1 MCYGVLRPE
10 RNIGAQL
17 PERHG
22 IKGEIAGYFS
32 AKWLILLERHR
43 ISIPRVGSSNLSER
57 ATSVQNRALQNL
69 PSLRSKQR
77 PVCAGAR
84 LSTPFRRPFQLTDP
98 IPIDRTGGEPKD
110 GTLKTEQGVL
120 RISIA
125 VTILLAGIGI
135 LFGLLS
141 GSFAIVFDGVY
152 GLTDATMTIVALF
165 VSNLIESS
173 TASGPARS
181 KLVKHF
187 TMGFWHL
194 EPMVLGLNGI
204 LLSGAAIYGLINA
217 VGSIMAGGR
226 PLAFD
231 HAIIYAAVTLVIA
244 VAMAIFSRAANRTIQ
259 SDFVTLDWKAWMM
272 SAALSAALLIAFVFG
287 FLIQGSSLEWVSPY
301 IDPAALALVCLVI
314 IPVPAETIKQALAD
328 ILLVTPSDLKQHV
341 DQVASEIVQR
351 HGFLSYRAYVAKVG
365 RGRQIELYFI
375 VPTDWP
381 PKRLQDWDRIR
392 DEIGE
397 AIGDDSPDRWLTI
410 AFTTDPEWAE

>member
-1 MCYGVLRPE
+1 M
-10 RNIGAQL
+10 
-17 PERHG
+17 
-22 IKGEIAGYFS
+22 
-32 AKWLILLERHR
+32 
-43 ISIPRVGSSNLSER
+43 
-57 ATSVQNRALQNL
+57 
-69 PSLRSKQR
+69 
-77 PVCAGAR
+77 
-84 LSTPFRRPFQLTDP
+84 
-98 IPIDRTGGEPKD
+98 
-110 GTLKTEQGVL
+110 KTEQGVL

-141 GSFAIVFDGVY
+141 GSYAIVFDGIY
-152 GLTDATMTIVALF
+152 GLTDAAMTMVALF

-204 LLSGAAIYGLINA
+204 LVTGAAIYGLINA

-231 HAIIYAAVTLVIA
+231 HAIIYAVVTLIIA
-244 VAMAIFSRAANRTIQ
+244 VAMAIFGRAANRTIQ
-259 SDFVTLDWKAWMM
+259 SDFVALDWKAWLM

-397 AIGDDSPDRWLTI
+397 AIGDDSPDRWLSI